1 MSKQTDLI
9 NIPDAITVSGS
20 NVGIGTSSPSNYNS
34 GSNNLVVGASSGD
47 NGITIATGTTNGGLL
62 AFADGTTGNSAYR
75 GYIQYDHNSDFLAVG
90 SAGTEAMRIDSSG
103 KVGINTTTMQSTFN
117 VNGTDGNIANF
128 SYSAAAAELKIL
140 ATTVD
145 AIGIFTGT
153 NDNFIFGTNSTERMR
168 LDASG
173 NLLVGTTSTTPWT
186 NGAGTSADNAIALRE
201 DGLIAASRWS
211 GNAAFFNRTANDGA
225 IVVFNKDGSTVGS
238 IGTQGTAMT
247 IGNGVT
253 GLRFS
258 AAGYVHP
265 HNVTTNAASNGT
277 TDLGASTAKFKDL
290 YLSGGVYLGG
300 TGSANKLDDYETGT
314 WTPTLT
320 FGDSSAGFVYNGFQI
335 GRYTKIGN
343 LVTLFYHVRLSTKGS
358 ASGSARIS
366 NFPFVANSSDT
377 AIEGS
382 VHVSGYWTGLAGSP
396 IPGGYVQ
403 KNTTKLIYI
412 NTTAANGISTMTD
425 SNFTNST
432 NMYGYIT
439 YYT

>member
-1 MSKQTDLI
+1 
-9 NIPDAITVSGS
+9 
-20 NVGIGTSSPSNYNS
+20 
-34 GSNNLVVGASSGD
+34 
-47 NGITIATGTTNGGLL
+47 
-62 AFADGTTGNSAYR
+62 
-75 GYIQYDHNSDFLAVG
+75 
-90 SAGTEAMRIDSSG
+90 
-103 KVGINTTTMQSTFN
+103 
-117 VNGTDGNIANF
+117 
-128 SYSAAAAELKIL
+128 
-140 ATTVD
+140 
-145 AIGIFTGT
+145 
-153 NDNFIFGTNSTERMR
+153 
-168 LDASG
+168 
-173 NLLVGTTSTTPWT
+173 
-186 NGAGTSADNAIALRE
+186 LRE